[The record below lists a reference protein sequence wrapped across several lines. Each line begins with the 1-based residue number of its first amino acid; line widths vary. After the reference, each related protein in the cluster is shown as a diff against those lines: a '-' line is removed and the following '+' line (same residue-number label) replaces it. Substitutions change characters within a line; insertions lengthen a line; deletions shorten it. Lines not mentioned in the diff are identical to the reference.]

1 MAITSF
7 KTVEPS
13 VLVSLSMHYL
23 LSICPNFHT
32 WIFRKEQ
39 RRAMAIRIFVDHTQ
53 TLTFEKSFSQV
64 NSGHKTHKGYLT
76 EITEILK
83 HVTFS

>member
-13 VLVSLSMHYL
+13 ILVTLSIRYL

-39 RRAMAIRIFVDHTQ
+39 RRAIAIRIFVAHTQ
-53 TLTFEKSFSQV
+53 ALTFEKSFSQV
-64 NSGHKTHKGYLT
+64 NSGHKTHKGYAT
-76 EITEILK
+76 QITEILK
-83 HVTFS
+83 HVTSS